1 VGATSK
7 WSNKK
12 ERLRLGRLEHNT
24 TQFSRRRRILRSAGP
39 NHVNL
44 RVHRIHLEL
53 TTKGLKTFPVK
64 ELQWA
69 ALKQL
74 WGKCRKTT
82 STKPKK
88 EKLMLMLD
96 KM

>member
-69 ALKQL
+69 ALKRL
-74 WGKCRKTT
+74 WWKCHKNHFDKT
-82 STKPKK
+82 K
-88 EKLMLMLD
+88 EREVD
-96 KM
+96 ADA